1 MKQVMSWDEWKQ
13 YDGLG
18 LAELIRNG
26 KITAQEVAQQVKQ
39 GVEKVNPE
47 INAVIEVFDD
57 AARNPAT
64 DGTNLQ
70 GPFAG
75 LPFFVKDL
83 GPTVK
88 GRLQEQG
95 SLFMQGNR
103 PEEDSFLTKKFRE
116 AGLNIMGRTTTPEFA
131 LCSSAENPAL
141 YVTRN
146 PWNLDYTTLG
156 SSAGT
161 AASVAAGVLPIS
173 HATDGGGSIRI
184 PAGANGNIGLK
195 PSRGVFS
202 MAPDSSD
209 LMNVVSAQGCHTRT
223 IRDTAAFVDA
233 CRGGAP
239 GEFMPYWT
247 PAVGYRKQIQQDPER
262 LRIAV
267 SHEWSNYQADSEIV
281 AELEKTAQFL
291 KDLGHKVEW
300 VTPKADLQAAYEG
313 QTSAYIMKFA
323 QTIESLLQGNNL
335 EAPPKDLIEP
345 MCIRVWEEGR
355 FASYAER
362 AAMHAM
368 VNRISRQIGD
378 FFENWD
384 IILTPTMAKRTPLI
398 GTKKYLTLSE
408 NTDVYDWFQ
417 NLWGIFS
424 YTSIANLCGLP
435 GISLPMAKLEN
446 GLPLGMHATAKQG
459 DDGLLLQLGA
469 QIERALDGQWND
481 GKQPALHVANE
492 G

>member
-1 MKQVMSWDEWKQ
+1 MKQVMSWNEWQQ

-39 GVEKVNPE
+39 GVEKVNPD
-47 INAVIEVFDD
+47 ISAVIEVFDD
-57 AARNPAT
+57 AAENPAT

-75 LPFFVKDL
+75 LPFFMKDL

-95 SLFMQGNR
+95 SLFMQGNC
-103 PEEDSFLTKKFRE
+103 PEEDSFLTTKFRQ

-161 AASVAAGVLPIS
+161 AASVASGVLPMS

-184 PAGANGNIGLK
+184 PAGVNGNIGLK

-239 GEFMPYWT
+239 GEFMPYWKPEQPYMEQIKRD
-247 PAVGYRKQIQQDPER
+247 PAP

-267 SHEWSNYQADSEIV
+267 SHEWSNYQAEPEIV

-291 KDLGHKVEW
+291 EDLGHQVEW
-300 VTPKADLQAAYEG
+300 VTPQADLQAAYDG

-323 QTIESLLQGNNL
+323 QTIASLLEKNEL
-335 EAPPKDLIEP
+335 EEPPSNLIEP

-362 AAMHAM
+362 AAMHTM
-368 VNRISRQIGD
+368 VNRISRQIGE
-378 FFENWD
+378 FFEDWD
-384 IILTPTMAKRTPLI
+384 IILTPTMAKHTPLI
-398 GTKKYLTLSE
+398 GTKKYLTLSD
-408 NTDVYDWFQ
+408 NPDVYDWFES
-417 NLWGIFS
+417 LWGIFS

-435 GISLPMAKLEN
+435 GISLPMGELEN
-446 GLPLGMHATAKQG
+446 GLPLGMHATGKQG

-469 QIERALDGQWND
+469 QMERALEGQWNH
-481 GKQPALHVANE
+481 GKRPAVHVANE